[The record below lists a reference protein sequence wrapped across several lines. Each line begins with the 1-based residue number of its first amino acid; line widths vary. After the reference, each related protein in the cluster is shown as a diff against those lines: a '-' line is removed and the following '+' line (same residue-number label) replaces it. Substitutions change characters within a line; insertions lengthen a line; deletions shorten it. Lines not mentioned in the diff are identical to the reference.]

1 MFLFKK
7 KRIKQ
12 DIPHDL
18 RLELKAAQKR
28 KQEAAANEPQIK
40 YSLSLDTSTIDRAVK
55 EIKET
60 KLEPT
65 FKEVLFKYID
75 KSGMTDPEV
84 YKKAHMD
91 KRTFSKIRTEDD
103 PYVSYKNAICLALA
117 LELNIDDLKKLM
129 KAKYYTFGENDYFD
143 IAILWCVKNKIY
155 DIEQVNDVLYAC
167 DLDLL
172 TKD

>member
-1 MFLFKK
+1 MFLFKR

-18 RLELKAAQKR
+18 RMELRAAQQR
-28 KQEAAANEPQIK
+28 KQEEAKTPQIR
-40 YSLSLDTSTIDRAVK
+40 YSLSLDTSTVNKAVK

-65 FKEVLFKYID
+65 FKELLFQYID

-91 KRTFSKIRTEDD
+91 KRMFSRIRTDERS
-103 PYVSYKNAICLALA
+103 YVSKKNAICLALA
-117 LELNIDDLKKLM
+117 LELDEENLKKLL
-129 KAKYYTFGENDYFD
+129 KANHDYLGENNYFD
-143 IAILWCVKNKIY
+143 IAILWCIKNNIY

-167 DLDLL
+167 DLELL
-172 TKD
+172 TK